1 MEEPVQL
8 VQFWSDHF
16 FGDLINFIIDIKNG
30 MHTYYNRTTSEVLPT
45 PLDRMTAYNNLLMA
59 SILNLKTFLE
69 PSPKV
74 LQTKCVNLLL
84 VQELTE
90 KLIVCDHRSSKE

>member
-1 MEEPVQL
+1 MR
-8 VQFWSDHF
+8 
-16 FGDLINFIIDIKNG
+16 
-30 MHTYYNRTTSEVLPT
+30 TYYNRTTSKVLPT
-45 PLDRMTAYNNLLMA
+45 PLDRMTAYNTMA

-74 LQTKCVNLLL
+74 LQTRCVNLLL

-90 KLIVCDHRSSKE
+90 KLIVCDHKGSKE